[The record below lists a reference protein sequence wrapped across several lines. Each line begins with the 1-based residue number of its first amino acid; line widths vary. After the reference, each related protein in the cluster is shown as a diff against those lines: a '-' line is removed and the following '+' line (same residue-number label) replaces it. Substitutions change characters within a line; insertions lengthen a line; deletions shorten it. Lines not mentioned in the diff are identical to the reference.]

1 MSLGGKCFG
10 KASLG
15 SGPCPHQDTCAEI
28 KEQHTQPNP
37 IEISTKRNRQ
47 GQMDEIYT
55 MPKEEPSV
63 ASAKSSFPELSRPCL
78 QFQRDYN
85 ANLVSKEDKTI
96 QQD

>member
-1 MSLGGKCFG
+1 MES
-10 KASLG
+10 
-15 SGPCPHQDTCAEI
+15 
-28 KEQHTQPNP
+28 
-37 IEISTKRNRQ
+37 
-47 GQMDEIYT
+47 YT

-63 ASAKSSFPELSRPCL
+63 ASAKSSFPESSRPCL